1 MKILSNATIIR
12 VDKNTN
18 YTVVNNQMY
27 QSRNMS
33 LKARGLLG
41 TILSLPPTW
50 EYSIKGLA
58 AVCKE
63 SPDTIGATMKEL
75 RELGFVEMIK
85 HKPSVEN
92 GGRYRTEY
100 IVHETSITPDKLD
113 LIQKWKNNGL

>member
-1 MKILSNATIIR
+1 MNVLSNATIIR

-75 RELGFVEMIK
+75 RELGFVEMIR
-85 HKPSVEN
+85 HTPSVEN
-92 GGRYRTEY
+92 GGRFRTEY
-100 IVHETSITPDKLD
+100 IVHETSVTPEKLD